1 MNFLFIVGLDKVDRY
16 HQFCLNLFINDI
28 LNNCDEYSVSIGNKK
43 WCGDL
48 FADDIVLIAP
58 SERKMKTLLRHVFF
72 DGLISKCVI
81 MVIQPLNFVLYP
93 CYEDPTFLPLYV
105 FYP

>member
-43 WCGDL
+43 
-48 FADDIVLIAP
+48 
-58 SERKMKTLLRHVFF
+58 
-72 DGLISKCVI
+72 
-81 MVIQPLNFVLYP
+81 
-93 CYEDPTFLPLYV
+93 
-105 FYP
+105 